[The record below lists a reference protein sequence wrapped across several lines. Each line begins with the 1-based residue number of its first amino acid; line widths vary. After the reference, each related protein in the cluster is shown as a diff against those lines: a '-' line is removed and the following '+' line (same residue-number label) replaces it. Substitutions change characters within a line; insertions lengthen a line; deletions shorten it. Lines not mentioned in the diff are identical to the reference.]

1 MYKAL
6 LKFIF
11 IPLWFGFLVLPFMGI
26 KGAISLAL
34 VILSGKVIFLN
45 LARFKTVGHL
55 KKLVESVSASLKKI
69 NTLKGCNLLFINLA
83 ILAFLIILPFFLNNY
98 HIDVLTL
105 AGLYAVLALG
115 LNISVGLAG
124 LLDLGY
130 IAFYAIGAYTYALL
144 STKIGISFWLALPI
158 GGLFAACVG
167 FILGIITLRLRGDY
181 LAIVTL
187 GFIHIV
193 HLILN
198 NWDSLT
204 GGPNGILGI
213 ARPSL
218 MSFKFNQ
225 PIHFYYLIL
234 TIVTITTIVITRLN
248 NSRIGR
254 AWIAM
259 REDEI
264 AAEAMGI
271 DTTKMKCLAFSL
283 GAFWAGL
290 AGVFFAGKFAFV
302 SPESFT
308 FFESVFVLAMVVLG
322 GMGSIPGATIGAVIL
337 IILPEALRGFASYRM
352 LIFGAALVAMMVFRP
367 QGLIGSPRRKVELH
381 PEDEKVY
388 VQEMQSLYETEKQ

>member
-34 VILSGKVIFLN
+34 VILCGKIIFLK
-45 LARFKTVGHL
+45 LARLKAVGCL
-55 KKLVESVSASLKKI
+55 KKLVESVSASLKKTDALI
-69 NTLKGCNLLFINLA
+69 GRNHLFINLT
-83 ILAFLIILPFFLNNY
+83 ILASLIILPFFLNNY
-98 HIDVLTL
+98 YIDVLTL

-130 IAFYAIGAYTYALL
+130 IAFYAIGAYAYALL
-144 STKIGISFWLALPI
+144 STKVGISFWLALPI

-234 TIVTITTIVITRLN
+234 TIATITMVVISRLN

-271 DTTKMKCLAFSL
+271 DTTRMKCLAFSL
-283 GAFWAGL
+283 GAFWAGI
-290 AGVFFAGKFAFV
+290 AGVF
-302 SPESFT
+302 
-308 FFESVFVLAMVVLG
+308 
-322 GMGSIPGATIGAVIL
+322 
-337 IILPEALRGFASYRM
+337 FASYRM

-381 PEDEKVY
+381 PEDEKIY
-388 VQEMQSLYETEKQ
+388 IQEMESLYEVEKQ